1 MKVEFV
7 QMCMQNIETGKLDP
21 MHPTG
26 QINLETQTIQLNFAL
41 SPYGKIR
48 TLIHELGHYANRKL
62 FSRMYNELERN
73 FPETIDDFLDYPRE
87 RGFIVVDMLERWIG
101 HFRNR
106 SHAIEYALLQLMEKK
121 E

>member
-1 MKVEFV
+1 
-7 QMCMQNIETGKLDP
+7 
-21 MHPTG
+21 
-26 QINLETQTIQLNFAL
+26 
-41 SPYGKIR
+41 
-48 TLIHELGHYANRKL
+48 
-62 FSRMYNELERN
+62 MYNELERN